1 VVCVWVDKDY
11 TFNEDEIFWE
21 GLLELGVDMLC
32 TDHPLE
38 AIETRRKFEEGHRID
53 TTFKSKL

>member
-1 VVCVWVDKDY
+1 MEVK
-11 TFNEDEIFWE
+11 TSEDEKFWQ

-38 AIETRRKFEEGHRID
+38 AIETRRKYEEENQ
-53 TTFKSKL
+53 K